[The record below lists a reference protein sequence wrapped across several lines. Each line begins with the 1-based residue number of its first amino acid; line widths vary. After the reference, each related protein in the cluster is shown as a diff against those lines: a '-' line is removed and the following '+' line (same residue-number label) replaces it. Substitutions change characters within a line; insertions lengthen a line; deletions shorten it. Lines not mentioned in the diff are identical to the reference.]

1 MPSARCL
8 IVTADDFGLS
18 IPVNEAVERA
28 HCEGVLS
35 AASLMIGAPAAED
48 AVERARS
55 LPSLGV
61 GLHLTLID
69 GRPVL
74 PPDKIPGLVGPDG
87 RFFSN
92 PFRIGLALYVSSELR
107 RQADAEI
114 NAQFERFLRTGLRL
128 DHVNAHR
135 HFHLHPVVLQSVMG
149 VAARLDRPPV
159 RIPLEPFIPSFRASR
174 SRLFGRLLSSGFY
187 FAQTRRMRRNLREA
201 GIPSNDHLFG
211 LNDSGALTEPLLLGL
226 LDHLPDG
233 VSEIYC
239 HPATRNWEGTDNLPS
254 CVPAQE
260 RVRSAPQ
267 SGGKKGDGKAPF
279 MAFVVSRR
287 LQRRPQSGV
296 RESNEGIPLK
306 GLRRHGAETDEAS
319 PSAARAV
326 LAMLDAFSPASSYI
340 WCG

>member
-1 MPSARCL
+1 MTSARCL

-92 PFRIGLALYVSSELR
+92 AFRIGLALYVSSELR
-107 RQADAEI
+107 RQAEAEI
-114 NAQFERFLRTGLRL
+114 KAQFERFLRTGLRL

-135 HFHLHPVVLQSVMG
+135 HFHLHPVVLQSVIG

-174 SRLFGRLLSSGFY
+174 SRLFGRLLSSAFY

-254 CVPAQE
+254 CYRPESEFAALLSQAVKKAMEKRRLWPLSYRGAFNGVHKAASE
-260 RVRSAPQ
+260 RVT
-267 SGGKKGDGKAPF
+267 KG
-279 MAFVVSRR
+279 S
-287 LQRRPQSGV
+287 L
-296 RESNEGIPLK
+296 
-306 GLRRHGAETDEAS
+306 
-319 PSAARAV
+319 
-326 LAMLDAFSPASSYI
+326 
-340 WCG
+340 

>member
-1 MPSARCL
+1 
-8 IVTADDFGLS
+8 
-18 IPVNEAVERA
+18 
-28 HCEGVLS
+28 
-35 AASLMIGAPAAED
+35 MIGAPAAED

-107 RQADAEI
+107 RQAEAEI
-114 NAQFERFLRTGLRL
+114 KAQFERFLRTGLRL

-135 HFHLHPVVLQSVMG
+135 HFHLHPVVLQSVIG

-174 SRLFGRLLSSGFY
+174 SRLFGRLLSSAFY

-239 HPATRNWEGTDNLPS
+239 HPATRIGRAQIIFLLATGPS
-254 CVPAQE
+254 ELC
-260 RVRSAPQ
+260 APSQ
-267 SGGKKGDGKAPF
+267 AVKRRWKAPF
-279 MAFVVSRR
+279 MAFVVSGAFN
-287 LQRRPQSGV
+287 GV
-296 RESNEGIPLK
+296 HKAASEVRGIPLK
-306 GLRRHGAETDEAS
+306 G
-319 PSAARAV
+319 
-326 LAMLDAFSPASSYI
+326 
-340 WCG
+340 

>member
-1 MPSARCL
+1 
-8 IVTADDFGLS
+8 
-18 IPVNEAVERA
+18 VNEAVERA

-128 DHVNAHR
+128 ITSMLIDTSICTRWSCSRSWASR
-135 HFHLHPVVLQSVMG
+135 
-149 VAARLDRPPV
+149 
-159 RIPLEPFIPSFRASR
+159 RAS
-174 SRLFGRLLSSGFY
+174 
-187 FAQTRRMRRNLREA
+187 
-201 GIPSNDHLFG
+201 
-211 LNDSGALTEPLLLGL
+211 
-226 LDHLPDG
+226 
-233 VSEIYC
+233 
-239 HPATRNWEGTDNLPS
+239 TDRQ
-254 CVPAQE
+254 C
-260 RVRSAPQ
+260 
-267 SGGKKGDGKAPF
+267 
-279 MAFVVSRR
+279 VSR
-287 LQRRPQSGV
+287 S
-296 RESNEGIPLK
+296 
-306 GLRRHGAETDEAS
+306 S
-319 PSAARAV
+319 PSSPRSELAGAVSLAA
-326 LAMLDAFSPASSYI
+326 F
-340 WCG
+340 